1 MCDSIVTKG
10 IIDVSLVENCTID
23 ELQVGASATLCRTLT
38 ARDIEA
44 FAAVSWDTNPAH
56 LDPVVAG
63 QSVLHGVVGHGMWTA
78 SLLSTLLGT
87 RLPGPG
93 TIYLGQTLEFLRPVH
108 IQDTVTATVTVLSLD
123 LTHHSAVFDCSVV
136 NQRGEQVLAGQAKV
150 LAPREKMRLEM
161 PAMPTLQ
168 VFDPAKRLSDLIE
181 TAAHLDPVRC
191 AVIHP
196 CDEGS
201 LQGALDAAAQGLI
214 VPVLVGPRARMEAAA
229 CAIGA
234 SLEGIEVVDTE
245 HSHAAAERGALL
257 AAEGRVEAIMKG
269 SLHTDEL
276 MHAVLAQ
283 RSLRTK
289 RRLSHVFRFDVPLYS
304 KPIMI
309 TDAALNISP
318 TLMEKRDIVQNAI
331 DLATMMG
338 CEQPRVAILSALE
351 TVNPNIPST
360 LDAAALCKMADRGQI
375 HGGVL
380 DGPLAFDNAVSPE
393 AVRIKAI
400 RSAVAGQADILVV
413 PDLESG
419 NMLSKQ
425 LEYLAGAS
433 GAGVVLG
440 ARVPIALTSRADG
453 PRARAASAL
462 LVKRIAHHY
471 RQNRP

>member
-1 MCDSIVTKG
+1 MCDLIVTEG
-10 IIDVSLVENCTID
+10 TLDVSLVENCPID
-23 ELQVGASATLCRTLT
+23 ELQVGASATMCRTLT

-56 LDPVVAG
+56 FDPVVAG

-93 TIYLGQTLEFLRPVH
+93 TIYLGQTLTFLRPVH
-108 IQDTVTATVTVLSLD
+108 IQDTVTATVTVLSVD
-123 LTHHSAVFDCSVV
+123 VAHQTAVLRCSVV
-136 NQRGEQVLAGQAKV
+136 NQRGEQILEGEAKV
-150 LAPREKMRLEM
+150 LAPKEKLRIEM
-161 PAMPTLQ
+161 PERPTFQ

-181 TAAHLDPVRC
+181 TAAHLDPIRC

-201 LQGALDAAAQGLI
+201 LQGALDAAKQGLM
-214 VPVLVGPRARMEAAA
+214 VPVLVGPRARIEATALA
-229 CAIGA
+229 LGA
-234 SLEGIEVVDTE
+234 SLAGIEVIHAE
-245 HSHAAAERGALL
+245 HSHEAAEQGAML
-257 AAEGRVEAIMKG
+257 AGEGKVEAIMKG

-283 RSLRTK
+283 KSLRTK

-331 DLATMMG
+331 DLAILMG
-338 CEQPRVAILSALE
+338 CEHPRVAILSALE
-351 TVNPNIPST
+351 TVNPSIPST
-360 LDAAALCKMADRGQI
+360 IDAAALCKMADRGQI
-375 HGGVL
+375 SGGVL

-393 AVRIKAI
+393 ALRIKAI
-400 RSAVAGQADILVV
+400 RSAVAGQADVLMV

-471 RQNRP
+471 RQNPP

>member
-1 MCDSIVTKG
+1 MCDLIVTEG
-10 IIDVSLVENCTID
+10 SLVVSLVENCPFV
-23 ELQVGASATLCRTLT
+23 ELQVGACATISRTLT

-56 LDPVVAG
+56 LDPVFAG
-63 QSVLHGVVGHGMWTA
+63 QTILHGVVGHGMWTA
-78 SLLSTLLGT
+78 SILSTLLGT

-93 TIYLGQTLEFLRPVH
+93 TIYLGQTLKFLRPVH
-108 IQDTVTATVTVLSLD
+108 IQDTVTATVTVLSKD
-123 LTHHSAVFDCSVV
+123 ESHQTV
-136 NQRGEQVLAGQAKV
+136 VLACAVMNQKGEKVLEGEAKV
-150 LAPREKMRLEM
+150 LAPKEKLRIEM
-161 PAMPTLQ
+161 PETPTLQ
-168 VFDPAKRLSDLIE
+168 VFDPSKRLSDLIE

-191 AVIHP
+191 AVVHP

-214 VPVLVGPRARMEAAA
+214 IPVLVGPRARIEALAASMGVSLSGVEVIDVAHSHEAA
-229 CAIGA
+229 
-234 SLEGIEVVDTE
+234 D
-245 HSHAAAERGALL
+245 RGAVL
-257 AAEGRVEAIMKG
+257 AAEGEVEALMKG

-276 MHAVLAQ
+276 MHAVLTQ
-283 RSLRTK
+283 RGLRTK

-304 KPIMI
+304 KPIII
-309 TDAALNISP
+309 TDAALNIAPS
-318 TLMEKRDIVQNAI
+318 LIEKRDIVQNAI
-331 DLATMMG
+331 DFAILLG
-338 CEQPRVAILSALE
+338 CDQPRVAILSAVE
-351 TVNPNIPST
+351 TVNPSIPST
-360 LDAAALCKMADRGQI
+360 IDAAALCKMADRGQI
-375 HGGVL
+375 LGGVL

-393 AVRIKAI
+393 ALKIKAI
-400 RSAVAGQADILVV
+400 TSSVAGQADILVV

-433 GAGVVLG
+433 GSGVVLG

-453 PRARAASAL
+453 PRARASSAL